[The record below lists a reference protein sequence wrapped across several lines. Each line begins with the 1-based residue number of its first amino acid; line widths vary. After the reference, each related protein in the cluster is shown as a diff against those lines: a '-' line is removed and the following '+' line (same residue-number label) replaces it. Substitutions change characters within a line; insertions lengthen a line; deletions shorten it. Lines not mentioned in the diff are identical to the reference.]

1 MEIRWNLDAAVG
13 GMQVG
18 QGFFLPCM
26 DCERARRVLHLIAR
40 EFNYRI
46 MVQVSFEG
54 YLRGVRVRRIA

>member
-1 MEIRWNLDAAVG
+1 MPQWNLDAAFG

-26 DCERARRVLHLIAR
+26 DCEKVRRVLYLIAR

-46 MVQVSFEG
+46 MVQVSFES